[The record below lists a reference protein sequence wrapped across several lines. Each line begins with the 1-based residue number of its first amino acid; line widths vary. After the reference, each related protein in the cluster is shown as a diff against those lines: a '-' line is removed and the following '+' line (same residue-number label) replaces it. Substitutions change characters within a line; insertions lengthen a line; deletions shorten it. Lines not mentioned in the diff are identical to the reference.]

1 MASLGSPMGPYA
13 FPESDFLDMQTHELP
28 LPHTGPP
35 QGLPAHSFHEAP
47 SRPSRL
53 GPLPRQ
59 AAGLVPPQRDAHP
72 SLASVWLASP
82 EKSLEQDPPTNPW
95 QVHGT

>member
-28 LPHTGPP
+28 LPHSGPT

-47 SRPSRL
+47 NRPSRL

-59 AAGLVPPQRDAHP
+59 AAAQREAPP

-82 EKSLEQDPPTNPW
+82 EKPPEQDHPANPW
-95 QVHGT
+95 HGHDT